1 MYIKFTFYCCFYA
14 MIGTKNKMYTFSCHE
29 IWIVCQTLFI
39 MIVSKDMCGQA
50 NVNLVKDKGCVK

>member
-1 MYIKFTFYCCFYA
+1 

-29 IWIVCQTLFI
+29 IWIVCQTVFI